1 MNSATTGSVAVGSRR
16 PQAGVALIAALA
28 FGCLVA
34 AAAYADRTGA
44 LTPGS
49 AALSQSAAARSQ
61 LASAVA
67 STPHRAAH
75 SGRLLAW
82 KAPHVPKV
90 HPPAAL
96 PPRVVTI
103 SAPAPA
109 PAAAAVAPAAQPAPA
124 AAPATHTGDDSG
136 GGDD

>member
-34 AAAYADRTGA
+34 VAAYADRTGA
-44 LTPGS
+44 LSPAS
-49 AALSQSAAARSQ
+49 SALSQSAVARAQ
-61 LASAVA
+61 LASALSA
-67 STPHRAAH
+67 APHKAAH
-75 SGRLLAW
+75 SRHLMAW

-109 PAAAAVAPAAQPAPA
+109 PAAPVVA
-124 AAPATHTGDDSG
+124 AAPAPAPAPPATTGEDSG
-136 GGDD
+136 GSDD

>member
-34 AAAYADRTGA
+34 VAAYADRTGA
-44 LTPGS
+44 LSPAS
-49 AALSQSAAARSQ
+49 SALSQSAVVRAQ
-61 LASAVA
+61 LASALSA
-67 STPHRAAH
+67 APHKAAH
-75 SGRLLAW
+75 SRHLMAW

-90 HPPAAL
+90 RPPAAL

-109 PAAAAVAPAAQPAPA
+109 PAAPVVA
-124 AAPATHTGDDSG
+124 AAPAPAPAPPANTGEDSG

>member
-34 AAAYADRTGA
+34 VAAYADRTGA
-44 LTPGS
+44 LSPAS
-49 AALSQSAAARSQ
+49 SALSQSAVARTQ
-61 LASAVA
+61 LASALSA
-67 STPHRAAH
+67 APHKAAH
-75 SGRLLAW
+75 SRHLMAW

-96 PPRVVTI
+96 PPRVITI
-103 SAPAPA
+103 TAPAPPAPAAPVAAAAPAPA
-109 PAAAAVAPAAQPAPA
+109 PAPPAYS
-124 AAPATHTGDDSG
+124 GDDSG
-136 GGDD
+136 GGND

>member
-34 AAAYADRTGA
+34 VAAYADRTGA
-44 LTPGS
+44 LSPAS
-49 AALSQSAAARSQ
+49 SALSQSAVARAQ
-61 LASAVA
+61 LASALSAV
-67 STPHRAAH
+67 PHKAAH
-75 SGRLLAW
+75 SRHLMAW

-109 PAAAAVAPAAQPAPA
+109 PAAPVVA
-124 AAPATHTGDDSG
+124 AAPAPAPAPPVQTGEDSG

>member
-34 AAAYADRTGA
+34 VAAYADRTGA
-44 LTPGS
+44 LSPAS
-49 AALSQSAAARSQ
+49 SALSQSAVARAQ
-61 LASAVA
+61 LASALSA
-67 STPHRAAH
+67 APHKAAH
-75 SGRLLAW
+75 SRHLMAW

-109 PAAAAVAPAAQPAPA
+109 PAAPVVA
-124 AAPATHTGDDSG
+124 AAPAPAPAPPAQTGDDSG